1 MAGSTWVS
9 VCRQLPAVARSWWQ
23 SLDKV
28 GREAVE
34 RLTSSVVTPTLWRE
48 ETEAIERAERSSDN
62 MTVRVRGSVR
72 EVVAIYTIDEGS
84 LELVISLP
92 ANHPLGGLTVDS
104 GNRVGVDVAQ
114 WRKWMLQLTTFL
126 TYQNGTILG
135 GLNLWKKNVDKRFEG
150 VEVKHIQF

>member
-1 MAGSTWVS
+1 M
-9 VCRQLPAVARSWWQ
+9 
-23 SLDKV
+23 

-34 RLTSSVVTPTLWRE
+34 RLTSAVVTPTLWRE
-48 ETEAIERAERSSDN
+48 ETEAIEQAEKRSEN
-62 MTVRVRGSVR
+62 MAVRVRGSVR
-72 EVVAIYTIDEGS
+72 EVVATYTIDEGS

-92 ANHPLGGLTVDS
+92 ANHPLGELNVDS
-104 GNRVGVDVAQ
+104 GKRVGVDVGQ

-150 VEVKHIQF
+150 VEVRTKN